1 MISVVKGVS
10 IEHSRTG
17 HVSLRETRMP
27 LMQNG
32 RTAASDTAVTEMT
45 MLTWLHIVLNL
56 LLKDVG
62 MVLSF

>member
-1 MISVVKGVS
+1 
-10 IEHSRTG
+10 
-17 HVSLRETRMP
+17 MP

-32 RTAASDTAVTEMT
+32 RTAASDTAVTEMA

-62 MVLSF
+62 MVLSFRSRYA